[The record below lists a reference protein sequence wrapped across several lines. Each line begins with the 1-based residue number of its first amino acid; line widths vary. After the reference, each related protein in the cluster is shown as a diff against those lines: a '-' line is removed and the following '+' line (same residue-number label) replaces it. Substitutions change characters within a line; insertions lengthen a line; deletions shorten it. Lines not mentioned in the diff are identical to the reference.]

1 MMMNLRGFRRA
12 LRGTVG
18 QVMAY
23 QVRDGYGSTLVPLF
37 ERVLRGERVRDEE
50 LLTELDHRSGGEGTQ
65 EELEAQAAA
74 LGPLIFPA
82 AGRGGKATA
91 LVSVRGV
98 ALYDLELQPF
108 AFSTLLLARSINAL
122 ARDPEVGTIVLD
134 IDSPGGVVT
143 GVPEAADAIWAARRS
158 GKNVVALVNPLAA
171 SAAYYLASQADEIVA
186 VPSGET
192 GAIGVFILHAE
203 CAGMLEAEGIK
214 ATFIFAG
221 EHKTEGNALEPLAPA
236 AREFFQSQVDLIYRQ
251 FIKAVARGRGTTQA
265 KVERNFGQGRTFLA
279 TEALRLGLV
288 DRIGTVDA
296 TLARV
301 GVAGD
306 PRALRLEAVE
316 PAPVEPAPE
325 EPDAIEPAP
334 EEPAPEEP
342 DAIEPVAEEPEVV
355 KFEVSVGF
363 SSKVI
368 EPEPEVA
375 EPKLVTAVYT
385 VPDGGMPVGTKMLF
399 YPGNVPDGW
408 VVQEPNDVVE
418 PVAPRRRSR
427 ARRLAILRAG

>member
-1 MMMNLRGFRRA
+1 MNASMRGFRRA

-23 QVRDGYGSTLVPLF
+23 QVKDGYGSTMVPRF
-37 ERVLRGERVRDEE
+37 ERVLRGERVHDEE
-50 LLTELDHRSGGEGTQ
+50 LLTELNHQSGGEGTQ

-91 LVSVRGV
+91 LVSLRGV
-98 ALYDLELQPF
+98 AFYDFEFQPF

-134 IDSPGGVVT
+134 IDSPGGVIT

-316 PAPVEPAPE
+316 PEPVEPELVAFK
-325 EPDAIEPAP
+325 AT
-334 EEPAPEEP
+334 
-342 DAIEPVAEEPEVV
+342 PVETVAVAVEPEVV
-355 KFEVSVGF
+355 K
-363 SSKVI
+363 
-368 EPEPEVA
+368 PEVVKP
-375 EPKLVTAVYT
+375 EVVETELVTAVYT

-399 YPGNVPDGW
+399 YPANVPDGW

-418 PVAPRRRSR
+418 PAPEVPAEPETVVNPRW
-427 ARRLAILRAG
+427 RRLAILRHG

>member
-1 MMMNLRGFRRA
+1 MINLRGFRRA

-288 DRIGTVDA
+288 DRIGTIDA

-316 PAPVEPAPE
+316 PE
-325 EPDAIEPAP
+325 
-334 EEPAPEEP
+334 
-342 DAIEPVAEEPEVV
+342 AEEPEVV
-355 KFEVSVGF
+355 AFQATPGETVAVAFKATPV
-363 SSKVI
+363 
-368 EPEPEVA
+368 EPVTEANEPEVD
-375 EPKLVTAVYT
+375 EPEANEPELVTAVYT
-385 VPDGGMPVGTKMLF
+385 VPDGFMPVGTKMLF
-399 YPGNVPDGW
+399 WPGNVPDGW